1 MSGAPT
7 GPVPGITDRALGT
20 TGLRV
25 PALVLGT
32 AGLGRKV
39 DEPTAAEVL
48 RAAAAAGWRTWDT
61 SNEYGDAEARVGS
74 ALAGLGALDGA
85 DGPGGA
91 DGPDGAVQ
99 VFTKADPLPGSA
111 DFSGDRVRA
120 SVAESLERL
129 RLDRLPLVHLHDP
142 ERISFEDAMAPD
154 GPVRA
159 LLDLRD
165 AGTIEHLGVAG
176 GPIGLLRRYVR
187 TGEFEAVVTHNRL
200 TLLDRSA
207 ETLLEDCAER
217 GIGVLNAAPFGG
229 GALADDDG
237 PVRSYHYR
245 DADAAQRDAVLRIRE
260 IARAA
265 GVPVGA
271 LAVRASV
278 RDPRVAATIVG
289 VSSTAQLA
297 QVTAWA
303 ATPVPDD
310 VWPDLD
316 AALPD
321 PAHWAGEL
329 GR

>member
-1 MSGAPT
+1 M
-7 GPVPGITDRALGT
+7 
-20 TGLRV
+20 
-25 PALVLGT
+25 
-32 AGLGRKV
+32 
-39 DEPTAAEVL
+39 
-48 RAAAAAGWRTWDT
+48 
-61 SNEYGDAEARVGS
+61 
-74 ALAGLGALDGA
+74 
-85 DGPGGA
+85 
-91 DGPDGAVQ
+91 
-99 VFTKADPLPGSA
+99 
-111 DFSGDRVRA
+111 
-120 SVAESLERL
+120 
-129 RLDRLPLVHLHDP
+129 
-142 ERISFEDAMAPD
+142 
-154 GPVRA
+154 
-159 LLDLRD
+159 
-165 AGTIEHLGVAG
+165 
-176 GPIGLLRRYVR
+176 
-187 TGEFEAVVTHNRL
+187 THNRL

-303 ATPVPDD
+303 AIPVPDD

>member
-7 GPVPGITDRALGT
+7 SPVPGITDRALGT

-61 SNEYGDAEARVGS
+61 SNEYGDAEARIGS
-74 ALAGLGALDGA
+74 ALGGLA
-85 DGPGGA
+85 D
-91 DGPDGAVQ
+91 VQ
-99 VFTKADPLPGSA
+99 VLTKADPLPGSA

-142 ERISFEDAMAPD
+142 ERISFDDAMAPD

>member
-1 MSGAPT
+1 MSATPT
-7 GPVPGITDRALGT
+7 GPVPGITDRTLGA

-74 ALAGLGALDGA
+74 ALAGVGSAPAGLGDV
-85 DGPGGA
+85 
-91 DGPDGAVQ
+91 VQ
-99 VFTKADPLPGSA
+99 VFTKADPAPGSS
-111 DFSGDRVRA
+111 DFSGERVRA
-120 SVAESLERL
+120 SVAESLARL

-142 ERISFEDAMAPD
+142 ERISFDDAMAPD

-187 TGEFEAVVTHNRL
+187 TGEFEAVVTHNRF

-217 GIGVLNAAPFGG
+217 GVGVLNAAPFGG

-271 LAVRASV
+271 LAVRASL

>member
-1 MSGAPT
+1 MSATPT
-7 GPVPGITDRALGT
+7 GPVPGITDRALGA

-39 DEPTAAEVL
+39 DEPTAIEVL

-61 SNEYGDAEARVGS
+61 SNEYGDAEARAGS
-74 ALAGLGALDGA
+74 ALAGLAAQG
-85 DGPGGA
+85 GPG
-91 DGPDGAVQ
+91 GAVQ
-99 VFTKADPLPGSA
+99 VFTKADPAPGSA
-111 DFSGDRVRA
+111 DFSGARVRA

-142 ERISFEDAMAPD
+142 ERISFDDAMAPD

-245 DADAAQRDAVLRIRE
+245 DADAAQRGAVLRIRE

-289 VSSTAQLA
+289 VSSTTQLA

-303 ATPVPDD
+303 STPVPDD